1 VRIEF
6 RQPDPAC
13 NPYLA
18 FASMLTAGL
27 EGIIKEYPEVQPA
40 DMDVNEMTE
49 AERKNKGIRHLPGS
63 LYEALQLA
71 ETSDVL
77 RLALGDYTYES
88 LMQNKRIEWDRYRS
102 AVTDYELKRYLPNL

>member
-1 VRIEF
+1 
-6 RQPDPAC
+6 
-13 NPYLA
+13 
-18 FASMLTAGL
+18 
-27 EGIIKEYPEVQPA
+27 
-40 DMDVNEMTE
+40 MTE